1 MAFISQAVMLFVAA
15 VLIGGYW
22 LQSPTSAK
30 STGDLARGEKLFTAH
45 CALCHGI
52 GGTGGRGP
60 ALNRPELRSVS
71 GDRALFQIIQIGIE
85 GTEMPG
91 AWQLTE
97 REINQVAGYVKSLG
111 RTAIVKL
118 PGDPVKGKQY
128 YDTKGGCSA
137 CHIAGGRGG
146 NMGPDLSDIGG
157 RRSAAY
163 LRDALLNPGAA
174 VPDGFMV
181 VSVTTREGKKVR
193 GIRANEDSFTI
204 QLRDAS
210 NAFHSFRKNE
220 LTELKKELGTSLMPG
235 YRDVFGDSEVD
246 DLVAYLAGLRG
257 VK

>member
-1 MAFISQAVMLFVAA
+1 MTLISQAVMMFVAA
-15 VLIGGYW
+15 VLIGGYG
-22 LQSPTSAK
+22 LQRPTSTKA
-30 STGDLARGEKLFTAH
+30 TNDLARGEKLFIAH

-60 ALNRPELRSVS
+60 ALNRPELTS
-71 GDRALFQIIQIGIE
+71 GSTNQPLFQIIKTGID

-91 AWQLTE
+91 AWQLTD

-111 RTAIVKL
+111 STAIVKL

-128 YDTKGGCSA
+128 YDAKGCSA

-146 NMGPDLSDIGG
+146 NMGPDLSNIGA
-157 RRSAAY
+157 RRSAGY
-163 LRDALLNPGAA
+163 LRQALLDPGAA

-181 VSVTTREGKKVR
+181 VSVTTRDGKKVR
-193 GIRANEDSFTI
+193 GVRSNEDSFTI

-210 NAFHSFRKNE
+210 NAFHSFRKNQ
-220 LTELKKELGTSLMPG
+220 LTELKKEFGASLMPG
-235 YRDVFGDSEVD
+235 YRDVFGASEID